1 MSLKLWL
8 GAVALTAA
16 AATGPQ
22 VKAQVLDYS
31 TYPDL
36 KGQWER
42 FVLPGL
48 PGQPSFDQTK
58 PWGKGQEAPLTPEYQ
73 TILENSIADQQKGG
87 LGNSSE
93 HVLCRGA
100 GMPFMMI
107 AFRPLEFVITPT
119 TTYVLIADYDA
130 LRRIFTDGREWP
142 AEIEPTLQGYSIG
155 KWIDED
161 GDGRFDVLEV
171 ETRGFK
177 GNRVYDISGIPLH
190 RDNQSVFKERIFI
203 DKKNPDLLH
212 DEITVFDH
220 ALTRPWTVDK
230 RYVRTPDIGAQWPE
244 FICNEYNG
252 QVMVGGENYYISGDG
267 MLMPARKDQAPPD
280 LRYFKKAQK

>member
-1 MSLKLWL
+1 MSRKPWL
-8 GAVALTAA
+8 GIVLLLAAMVSPAA
-16 AATGPQ
+16 AQ
-22 VKAQVLDYS
+22 VFDYS
-31 TYPDL
+31 KYPDL

-42 FVLPGL
+42 FVVPGL

-58 PWGKGQEAPLTPEYQ
+58 PWGNGQEAPLTPEYQ
-73 TILENSIADQQKGG
+73 AILDASIADQQKGG

-107 AFRPLEFVITPT
+107 AFRPLEFVITPR

-130 LRRIFTDGREWP
+130 LRRIYTDGRDWP
-142 AEIEPTLQGYSIG
+142 PEIEPTLQGYSIG
-155 KWIDED
+155 KWVDED
-161 GDGRFDVLEV
+161 GDGKFDVLEV

-190 RDNQSVFKERIFI
+190 RDNESVFKERIFL
-203 DKKNPDLLH
+203 DKDNPDILH
-212 DEITVFDH
+212 DVITVFDH

-230 RYVRTPDIGAQWPE
+230 RYIREMDPNFQWPE

-252 QVMVGGENYYISGDG
+252 QVMIGGEHYYLSGEG
-267 MLMPARKDQAPPD
+267 LLMPTRKDQSPPD
-280 LRYFKKAQK
+280 LRYFKKMQY

>member
-1 MSLKLWL
+1 VKLWL
-8 GAVALTAA
+8 GAVALTASA
-16 AATGPQ
+16 VIASSAG
-22 VKAQVLDYS
+22 AQIFDYS
-31 TYPDL
+31 KYPDL

-42 FVLPGL
+42 FVVPGL

-58 PWGKGQEAPLTPEYQ
+58 PWAKGQRAPLTPEYEA
-73 TILENSIADQQKGG
+73 ILEASIADQEKGG

-93 HVLCRGA
+93 HVMCRGA

-107 AFRPLEFVITPT
+107 AFRPLEFVVTPSA
-119 TTYVLIADYDA
+119 TYVLIADYDA
-130 LRRIFTDGREWP
+130 LRRIFTDGRDWP
-142 AEIEPTLQGYSIG
+142 AEIEPTLQGYSVG

-161 GDGRFDVLEV
+161 GDGKFDVLEV

-190 RDNQSVFKERIFI
+190 RDNQSVFKERIFV
-203 DKKNPDLLH
+203 DKKDPNLLH
-212 DEITVFDH
+212 DEITVIDH

-230 RYVRTPDIGAQWPE
+230 RYVRNPDNNQAQWPE

-252 QVMVGGENYYISGDG
+252 QVMIGGENYYISGDG
-267 MLMPARKDQAPPD
+267 MLMPARKDQPAPD
-280 LRYFKKAQK
+280 LRYFKPKK